1 MKVLQLHTRYREPGG
16 EDVVVA
22 AEAELLRQAGHEV
35 VTHHVANPSGAVESA
50 ARLATSAWNLRA
62 ARTVAALAEH
72 ERPDVAHVHNTWYAL
87 TPSVVAAL
95 DRAGVP
101 VVVSL
106 HNHRMLCV
114 NADLLREGRPCESC
128 IGKLPWRGVVH
139 RCYRDSVASS
149 AASAL
154 SITANRAAG
163 TWDRHVSLFLVLTE
177 FARRLFARGGLP
189 EDKLVVKPNFVPD
202 PGGRAQPP
210 SASRTLLFVGRLEP
224 RKGVAQLLD
233 AWERL
238 RAGPEPGPRLE
249 LKLVG
254 DGPLRAELEARALP
268 GVRFLGHQ
276 PPKEVGRLMRSA
288 RCLLFPSVLY
298 EGQPMVTLEAFAAGL
313 PVFASRLGGNGEL
326 VGGLGER
333 WLAAPGDAGAW
344 AEAIG
349 RLGTD
354 DAVDEAGRRGRAL
367 YEERFTPEAAGQAL
381 ESAYAV
387 AMGANRRAHTR

>member
-1 MKVLQLHTRYREPGG
+1 VKVLQLHTRYREPGG

-22 AEAELLRQAGHEV
+22 AEAELLRQGGHEV
-35 VTHHVANPSGAVESA
+35 VTHHVTNPSGALESA
-50 ARLATSAWNLRA
+50 ARLATSAWNPQA
-62 ARTVAALAEH
+62 ARAVAALVERH
-72 ERPDVAHVHNTWYAL
+72 RPDVAHVHNTWYAL

-95 DRAGVP
+95 GKAGVP

-114 NADLLREGRPCESC
+114 NADLLRDGRPCESC
-128 IGKLPWRGVVH
+128 VGKVPWRGVVH
-139 RCYRDSVASS
+139 RCYRGSVVSS

-189 EDKLVVKPNFVPD
+189 QDKLVVKPNFVPD

-233 AWERL
+233 TWERL
-238 RAGPEPGPRLE
+238 DPGSGLE

-254 DGPLRAELEARALP
+254 DGPLRAELQARGLP
-268 GVRFLGHQ
+268 GVHFLGHQ
-276 PPKEVGRLMRSA
+276 PAEEVGRLMRSA
-288 RCLLFPSVLY
+288 RALVFPSVLY
-298 EGQPMVTLEAFAAGL
+298 EGQPMVTLEAFASGL
-313 PVFASRLGGNGEL
+313 PVLASSLGGNGEL
-326 VGGLGER
+326 VGSLGQR
-333 WLAAPGDAGAW
+333 WLAAPGDRAAW

-349 RLGTD
+349 RLAD
-354 DAVDEAGRRGRAL
+354 DGGIDEAGGRGRSL
-367 YEERFTPEAAGQAL
+367 YEAGFTPEAAMRAL
-381 ESAYAV
+381 QSAYAV
-387 AMGANRRAHTR
+387 AMGANPRARTG